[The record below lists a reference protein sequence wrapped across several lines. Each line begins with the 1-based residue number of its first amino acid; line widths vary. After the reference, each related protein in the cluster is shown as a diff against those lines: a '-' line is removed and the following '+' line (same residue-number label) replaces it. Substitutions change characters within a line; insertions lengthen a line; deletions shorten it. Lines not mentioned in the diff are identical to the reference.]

1 MSEVISRI
9 PPSSTEAEQ
18 SILGA
23 MLLSEECVHMS
34 IERLKRDDF
43 YVEFHRRI
51 WSAIIE
57 LTNAYMPVDIVTVTE
72 RLGKTNLSL
81 DDLTYLTDLT
91 QRVPSVRNLP
101 SYIDIV
107 IEKSVLR
114 KLLAVCGEV
123 SDMCYKGEERAE
135 DIVNYASSV
144 IYRIS
149 QGKDAR
155 SLMHIHTAL
164 VEAYELISKAAFS
177 KDGLMGIAI
186 GFPMLDRMLSGLQA
200 SQLIIIAGRPGMGKT
215 SFALNIV
222 ENVAL
227 STNRPVAFFS
237 LEMSR
242 DQLAMRLMCSGAG
255 VDSQQ
260 VRSGKLPVDDYF
272 TLTDA
277 MVPLEKSSIYIDD
290 TPTIGPSEILSKCRR
305 LKQERKD
312 LALIVIDYLQLMTL
326 PGRSGENR
334 QQEVSALTRSLKVM
348 ARDLDVPIVLLSQL
362 SRASEKRESKRPMLS
377 DLRESG
383 SIEQDADVVLF
394 VHRESYYAETSQ
406 PTDKSS
412 IIVAKQRSGP
422 TGSVDVLWRGEQTKF
437 LEVDYTH
444 DI

>member
-1 MSEVISRI
+1 MNELISRV
-9 PPSSTEAEQ
+9 PPSNAEAEQ

-23 MLLSEECVHMS
+23 MLQSEECVHMA
-34 IERLKRDDF
+34 IERLKREDF
-43 YVEFHRRI
+43 YLEFNRRI
-51 WSAIIE
+51 WDAILD
-57 LTNAYMPVDIVTVTE
+57 LTNAYMPGDIVTVTE
-72 RLGKTNLSL
+72 RLGRANLSL
-81 DDLTYLTDLT
+81 DDLTYLSNLT
-91 QRVPSVRNLP
+91 QLVPSVRNLP

-107 IEKSVLR
+107 REKSIMR

-123 SDMCYKGEERAE
+123 SEMCYKSEERAS
-135 DIVNYASSV
+135 DIINYASSE

-149 QGKDAR
+149 QGKESR

-164 VEAYELISKAAFS
+164 VEAYELINKAAFS
-177 KDGLMGIAI
+177 KDGLMGVAI
-186 GFPMLDRMLSGLQA
+186 GFPMLDRMLSGFQA

-242 DQLAMRLMCSGAG
+242 DQLAMRLMCSGAS
-255 VDSQQ
+255 VDSQL

-290 TPTIGPSEILSKCRR
+290 TPTIGPSEILSKSRR
-305 LKQERKD
+305 LKQEKKD

-326 PGRSGENR
+326 SGRSSENR
-334 QQEVSALTRSLKVM
+334 QQEVSALTRSLKIM
-348 ARDLDVPIVLLSQL
+348 ARELDVPIVLLSQL

-394 VHRESYYAETSQ
+394 VHRESYYSETSQ

-437 LEVDYTH
+437 LEVDYTY
-444 DI
+444 D